1 MRSLRWAVPLCL
13 LIILGSLALLQG
25 SGAPDTAQAASR
37 AAASR
42 PNILVIMTDDQR
54 LDQMRALPKT
64 LALLGAQGT
73 TFDNSFVDFSL
84 CCPSR
89 STFLT
94 GQYAHNHG
102 VLANG
107 GAHGGYPHL
116 DHSNTLATWLQEAGY
131 YTAHVGKYLNNYGVE
146 SPAPPPG
153 WSRWFGLIDPS
164 TYRMYGYTVSDGGKP
179 VGYMESPKDYQTDVL
194 AAKAEEILRSLE
206 GTGQPF
212 FLTVAPTVPHLE
224 RLGHRQTPPRPAPR
238 HRGKFAHEELPFEAS
253 YNEGDVADKPA
264 HVRNLPSFTPEKRAL
279 ITETYRAELASLLA
293 VDDLVERLVKVLDA
307 TGQLDRTVIVF
318 TSDNGF
324 FQGEHRIPE
333 GKYLPYEGSIRVPL
347 IIFDGRGSRGGGF
360 PAGAH
365 AAQMVS
371 NVDLAPTIVAL
382 TGAKARRVMDGRP
395 LLPLALDPNQG
406 KDRTLLI
413 EGYGEGKGKPPFA
426 AVRDPRWLY
435 AEYKNGDRE
444 LYDLQSDPAEMRSLH
459 ADPASAAVREDLAKR
474 LARLRTCS
482 GASCL

>member
-1 MRSLRWAVPLCL
+1 MVLLCFF
-13 LIILGSLALLQG
+13 IALGGPPPAG
-25 SGAPDTAQAASR
+25 R
-37 AAASR
+37 AAARPAAGDKGR

-64 LALLGAQGT
+64 RALLGARGT
-73 TFDNSFVDFSL
+73 TFDNSFVDVSL

-102 VLANG
+102 VQANG
-107 GAHGGYPHL
+107 GPHGGYPHL
-116 DHSNTLATWLQEAGY
+116 DHSNTLAVWLQEAGY

-164 TYRMYGYTVSDGGKP
+164 TYRMYGYTVSDDGRP
-179 VGYMESPKDYQTDVL
+179 VGYLESPKDYQTDVL
-194 AAKAEEILRSLE
+194 AAKAEEILRARA

-212 FLTVAPTVPHLE
+212 FLTVAPIAPHLE
-224 RLGHRQTPPRPAPR
+224 RLGHKQTPPRAAPR
-238 HRGKFAHEELPFEAS
+238 HRGQFAHEELPAAAAFD
-253 YNEGDVADKPA
+253 EGDVADKPA
-264 HVRNLPSFTPEKRAL
+264 HVRKLPPLTPEQQAL
-279 ITETYRAELASLLA
+279 ITETYRAQLASLLA
-293 VDDLVERLVKVLDA
+293 VDDLVERLVKALEA

-324 FQGEHRIPE
+324 FLGEHRVPE
-333 GKYLPYEGSIRVPL
+333 GKYLPYEESIRVPL
-347 IIFDGRGSRGGGF
+347 IIRGGGF

-365 AAQMVS
+365 VAQMVS

-382 TGAKARRVMDGRP
+382 TGARARRVMDGRP
-395 LLPLALDPNQG
+395 LLPLALDPHQG

-413 EGYGEGKGKPPFA
+413 EGYGEGKGKPPFT

-435 AEYKNGDRE
+435 AEYKNGDQE
-444 LYDLQSDPAEMRSLH
+444 LYDLQRDPAELRSLH
-459 ADPASAAVREDLAKR
+459 ADSGAAAVRQDLARR
-474 LARLRTCS
+474 LARLRTCA

>member
-1 MRSLRWAVPLCL
+1 MRFLRWVVLLCFL
-13 LIILGSLALLQG
+13 FILGWLALTG
-25 SGAPDTAQAASR
+25 KSGQPDAQAA
-37 AAASR
+37 AARSEGR
-42 PNILVIMTDDQR
+42 PSVLVIMTDDQR

-64 LALLGAQGT
+64 QALLGARGT

-107 GAHGGYPHL
+107 GPHGGYPHL
-116 DHSNTLATWLQEAGY
+116 DHSNTLAVWLQEAGY
-131 YTAHVGKYLNNYGVE
+131 YTAHVGKYLNNYGAD

-212 FLTVAPTVPHLE
+212 FLTVAPAVPHLE
-224 RLGHRQTPPRPAPR
+224 RLGHRQTPPRAAPR
-238 HRGKFAHEELPFEAS
+238 HRGKFAHEVLPFETS
-253 YNEGDVADKPA
+253 FNEGDVSDKPA
-264 HVRNLPSFTPEKRAL
+264 HVRNLPLFTPERRAL

-307 TGQLDRTVIVF
+307 TGQLDHTVIVF

-324 FQGEHRIPE
+324 FQGEHRLPE
-333 GKYLPYEGSIRVPL
+333 GKYLPYEESIRVPL

-365 AAQMVS
+365 VAQMVS

-406 KDRTLLI
+406 KNRTLLI

-426 AVRDPRWLY
+426 AVRDPRWFY

-459 ADPASAAVREDLAKR
+459 ADSGVAAVREDLARR

>member
-1 MRSLRWAVPLCL
+1 MRPLRWIVLLGCL
-13 LIILGSLALLQG
+13 LTLGPPPLVG
-25 SGAPDTAQAASR
+25 RSGQPAVARGAAGTEN
-37 AAASR
+37 R

-54 LDQMRALPKT
+54 LDQMRVLPKT

-102 VLANG
+102 VQANG
-107 GAHGGYPHL
+107 GPRGGYAHL
-116 DHSNTLATWLQEAGY
+116 DNSNTLPVWLQEAGY
-131 YTAHVGKYLNNYGVE
+131 YTAHVGKYLNNYGVD

-153 WSRWFGLIDPS
+153 WSRWFGLFDPS
-164 TYRMYGYTVSDGGKP
+164 TYRMYDYRVSDDGVP
-179 VGYMESPKDYQTDVL
+179 VSYKESPKDYQTDVL
-194 AAKAEEILRSLE
+194 AAKAEEILRSRA

-212 FLTVAPTVPHLE
+212 FLTVAPIAPHLE
-224 RLGHRQTPPRPAPR
+224 RIGRDQTPPRPAPR
-238 HRGKFAHEELPFEAS
+238 HQGRFATEALPAEAS
-253 YNEGDVADKPA
+253 FDEADVADKPA
-264 HVRNLPSFTPEKRAL
+264 HISRRPPFTPAKRAH
-279 ITETYRAELASLLA
+279 ITETYRAQLASLLA

-324 FQGEHRIPE
+324 FLGEHRVSE
-333 GKYLPYEGSIRVPL
+333 GKYLPYEESIRVPL
-347 IIFDGRGSRGGGF
+347 IIRGGGF
-360 PAGAH
+360 PAGARV
-365 AAQMVS
+365 AQMAS

-382 TGAKARRVMDGRP
+382 TGARAHRKMDGRS
-395 LLPLALDPNQG
+395 LLPLALDPTQG

-413 EGYGEGKGKPPFA
+413 EGYGEGKDKPPFT
-426 AVRDPRWLY
+426 AVRDPRWFY

-444 LYDLQSDPAEMRSLH
+444 LYDLQNDPAELRSLH
-459 ADPASAAVREDLAKR
+459 ADPASAAIRQDLAKR
-474 LARLRTCS
+474 LARLRACS